1 MKTCRVK
8 EGGHK
13 RRPVCGFIYIK
24 CQKKK
29 KKYIET
35 KSRLIIAQ
43 GWVRMG
49 SEYKWG
55 DVAFQ
60 GDGNV
65 LK

>member
-1 MKTCRVK
+1 M
-8 EGGHK
+8 
-13 RRPVCGFIYIK
+13 CGFIYIK